1 MTDSPLKEYLLDQAI
16 EYEQLAHSL
25 HWHLELERNNDSN
38 EPKLKNFYNEMW
50 DDLMKSLED
59 HSPVVWR
66 AITEGREFK
75 DKMHGVSVFVK
86 EIRGNIASKKPKF
99 REEIRNQSSENCMID
114 FGPDGITS
122 PLDPSFKYYGVEADM
137 SSIFRS
143 AIQPILFH
151 MKTRC
156 FSTNPEERETQEM
169 PEMQHT
175 GIIFKNGDDLRQD
188 QLILMLFKLMD
199 LLLKEVNLDF
209 KFTCYRCIAVTKEVG
224 FMECVPNSETIQQV

>member
-99 REEIRNQSSENCMID
+99 REEIRN
-114 FGPDGITS
+114 
-122 PLDPSFKYYGVEADM
+122 
-137 SSIFRS
+137 
-143 AIQPILFH
+143 
-151 MKTRC
+151 
-156 FSTNPEERETQEM
+156 
-169 PEMQHT
+169 
-175 GIIFKNGDDLRQD
+175 
-188 QLILMLFKLMD
+188 
-199 LLLKEVNLDF
+199 
-209 KFTCYRCIAVTKEVG
+209 
-224 FMECVPNSETIQQV
+224 